1 MSWWRRS
8 VRVRRIELAAGTPEQ
23 ATALARTIRAFAP
36 RPADLG
42 AAVSEILEGVRSR
55 GDEAVL
61 EFSRRFDSENAP
73 AESRVLGDRL
83 DAALQELD
91 SDVRG
96 ALETAIANVRMVAEA
111 DLKDETLVALPQGQQ
126 VRIQDIAVERAGIY
140 VPGGRAPYPSTVV
153 MGCVPAKVAG
163 VDRVVV
169 ASPPAD
175 NGEPNAVVL
184 AACAL
189 CGVDEV
195 YAIGG
200 VQAIA
205 ALAFGTPTVPRVDVI
220 VGPGN
225 DYVQEAKRQVTGVV
239 GIDGIEGPSELVVI
253 ADEHARAEL
262 IALDLAAQA
271 EHGPGTLLVLL
282 SDSDSLLEQVAKEV
296 EQLTSVYE
304 STADAAIALVRVPDL
319 TAAVELAN
327 ALAPEHLEIASSNA
341 EELTTG
347 VRASGCIFTGQNGG
361 AAFGDYAAGS
371 NHVLPTGGAARF
383 AGPLGVATFRRR
395 QALVSLPDGAA
406 RALAPH
412 VSSLARAEGFPV
424 HAASAEARA
433 GDRDRA

>member
-1 MSWWRRS
+1 M
-8 VRVRRIELAAGTPEQ
+8 RVRRIELAAGTTEQ
-23 ATALARTIRAFAP
+23 AAALARTIRALAP
-36 RPADLG
+36 RPPDLA
-42 AAVSEILEGVRSR
+42 AAVSEILDAVRSK

-61 EFSRRFDSENAP
+61 ELTRRFDSANAP
-73 AESRVLGDRL
+73 DESRVPAERL
-83 DAALQELD
+83 DAALQGLD
-91 SDVRG
+91 SDVRR
-96 ALETAIANVRMVAEA
+96 ALETAIENVRAVAEA
-111 DLKDETLVALPQGQQ
+111 DVRDETLVALPQGQQ
-126 VRIQDIAVERAGIY
+126 VRLQEFPVARAGVY

-169 ASPPAD
+169 ATPPAE
-175 NGEPNAVVL
+175 NGEPSPVVL

-189 CGVDEV
+189 CGVDDV
-195 YAIGG
+195 FAIGG

-205 ALAFGTPTVPRVDVI
+205 ALAFGTATVPRVDVI

-253 ADEHARAEL
+253 ADEEASAEL

-271 EHGPGTLLVLL
+271 EHGPDALLVLL
-282 SDSDSLLEQVAKEV
+282 SDSDSLLDEVANEV
-296 EQLTSVYE
+296 DQLSAEYGGI
-304 STADAAIALVRVPDL
+304 ADAAAALVRVPDL
-319 TAAVELAN
+319 TAGVELAN
-327 ALAPEHLEIASSNA
+327 ALAPEHLELVSSNA
-341 EELTTG
+341 EELAAD
-347 VRASGCIFTGQNGG
+347 VRASGCVFTGQNGG

-395 QALVSLPDGAA
+395 QALVSLPNGAA